1 MSILD
6 IFILDMVL
14 DIIKVI
20 FFLISNSDFDK
31 CVIIFGAGNSSWS
44 THADD

>member
-1 MSILD
+1 
-6 IFILDMVL
+6 MVL
-14 DIIKVI
+14 DIIKVN

-31 CVIIFGAGNSSWS
+31 YVIIFGAGNSSWS